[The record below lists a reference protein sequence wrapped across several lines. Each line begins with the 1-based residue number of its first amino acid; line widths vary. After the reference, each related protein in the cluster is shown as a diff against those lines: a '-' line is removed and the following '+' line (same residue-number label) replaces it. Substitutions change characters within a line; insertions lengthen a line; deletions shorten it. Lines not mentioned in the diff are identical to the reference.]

1 MTMIELAYGRNG
13 LLVDLPAHADI
24 IQPRYQS
31 GLVDE
36 AQALRAGLRQPIGSA
51 ALGDLV
57 PPGATVGISVCD
69 VTRPFPAR
77 RVLPVLLD
85 ELEAVH
91 PAEVTLFV
99 ATGTHRLCTDAELLE
114 MLGAEVM
121 SRVCIQQHD
130 AFDSARHMDLGEV
143 PGTDVPA
150 RVERAFLEQDVRIT
164 TGFIEPHFFAGFSGG
179 PKMVAPG
186 LAALETVLELHSAAR
201 IGHPQATWGITEGN
215 PVHDAVRA
223 IAARAGVTF
232 NLDVTL
238 NRERCITNVFAGELF
253 ASHSAGCSFA
263 RSTAMVCVDAPYD
276 VVVTTNSG
284 YPLDQNLYQS
294 VKGMSAAAQ
303 IVKPGGTIV
312 IASECSD
319 GLPSHGRYYELLRQA
334 NGPDAF
340 LGVLSAAPV
349 AVHDQWQVQV
359 QAMIERRARVLVK
372 ADGLSHDQL
381 RTAWLEPIEDVGEAV
396 REALAQAG
404 PNASLAVL
412 PEGPQTIPYVG

>member
-1 MTMIELAYGRNG
+1 MIELAYGRMG
-13 LLVDLPAHADI
+13 LRVDLPANAEVIEPHY
-24 IQPRYQS
+24 QPAIA
-31 GLVDE
+31 DE
-36 AQALRAGLRQPIGSA
+36 AQALRGGLRQPLGSA
-51 ALGDLV
+51 ALRDLV
-57 PPGATVGISVCD
+57 PPGARVGISVCD

-85 ELEAVH
+85 ELDAAH

-99 ATGTHRLCTDAELLE
+99 ATGTHRPCTDLELLE
-114 MLGAEVM
+114 MFGAELM
-121 SRVCIQQHD
+121 GRVCIQQHD
-130 AFDSARHMDLGEV
+130 AFDSARHTDLGEV
-143 PGTDVPA
+143 PGTNVPA
-150 RVERAFLEQDVRIT
+150 RVERAFLELDVRIT

-201 IGHPQATWGITEGN
+201 IGHPQATWGITHGN
-215 PVHDAVRA
+215 PVHDAVRT

-253 ASHSAGCSFA
+253 ASHAAGCAFA
-263 RSTAMVCVDAPYD
+263 RSTAMVCVNAPYD

-303 IVKPGGTIV
+303 IVKPGGTII

-319 GLPSHGRYYELLRQA
+319 GLPSHGRYYELLRKA
-334 NGPDAF
+334 DGPDEF
-340 LGVLSAAPV
+340 LSVLSEAQVAA
-349 AVHDQWQVQV
+349 HDQWQVQV
-359 QAMIERRARVLVK
+359 QAMIERRARVLIK
-372 ADGLSHDQL
+372 TDGLSREQL
-381 RTAWLEPIEDVGEAV
+381 RDAWLEPIDDVGEAV
-396 REALAQAG
+396 RQALAQAG
-404 PNASLAVL
+404 PHASLAVL
-412 PEGPQTIPYVG
+412 PEGPQTIPYVA